1 MPGKP
6 MKKATSAKQK
16 RLMDAAAHSPSF
28 AKKVGIP
35 SSVAKEY
42 SRGSK
47 GMKKFPKSAGKAMKG
62 AK

>member
-6 MKKATSAKQK
+6 EKKAVSAEQK
-16 RLMDAAAHSPSF
+16 RLMDAAAHSKSF

-35 SSVAKEY
+35 MSVAKEY

-47 GMKKFPKSAGKAMKG
+47 GMFGKAAKKG
-62 AK
+62 GKK